1 MDSARL
7 VEVDD
12 GVDLAEHC
20 YAMGWTDGLSVVP
33 PTPAKVD
40 AAIAAS
46 GRPGDEV
53 IADYVERISHY
64 AKVSEVELTDDDT
77 VEARMRK
84 AIPERA
90 RVVAMEVEGTRMTS
104 PALARFVGQCESG
117 AVPAIVIL
125 IGGSYGLPKAIS
137 AEASLMPVDVTAP
150 VARSRT
156 KISLMRS
163 PLKSTAKAT
172 FALSGLTSQPRRK
185 YCS

>member
-1 MDSARL
+1 MRVVFVVVGKIKDR
-7 VEVDD
+7 
-12 GVDLAEHC
+12 GMRDL
-20 YAMGWTDGLSVVP
+20 
-33 PTPAKVD
+33 
-40 AAIAAS
+40 
-46 GRPGDEV
+46 

-117 AVPAIVIL
+117 AVPAIVFL

-137 AEASLMPVDVTAP
+137 AEASLRLSLSDLTLPHRL
-150 VARSRT
+150 ARLLLVEQVYRAFTILRNEPYSH
-156 KISLMRS
+156 
-163 PLKSTAKAT
+163 
-172 FALSGLTSQPRRK
+172 
-185 YCS
+185 